1 MKENTPILLVIDHFG
16 SGGAQRQIVN
26 IANGLVEVGEDVHI
40 FIYYP
45 EFTHHRAYLDNRV
58 IVHETVKSNKFGF
71 SVVFK
76 LIGLL
81 YKYNYKSAL
90 VFLNTPAFY
99 LELASL
105 FYVKKIILT
114 YSERTSLELMP
125 IGLLSKIRYKF
136 HGVCKNITSNSI
148 VQSEKLK
155 LVHVNKN
162 VVYIPNAMPKPFF
175 DIKIN
180 PKAIEERIF
189 AVVAHTTPFKNFRYV
204 AEALVLYKTSFSSP
218 VPKIYWYGRIIKS
231 NEFDLVERLLQ
242 EHDLTDNLVFYGAA
256 ENIPLILENSFML
269 IHPSKFESSSNS
281 VAEALATGTPT
292 ILGNISD
299 HEIILNDSSAG
310 FLVDLEKPIELS
322 RCLEAATKIDA
333 IEYQQLCENAKYY
346 ATENFKSESVLKK
359 YIRLLND

>member
-1 MKENTPILLVIDHFG
+1 MKENIPILLVIDHFG

-26 IANGLVEVGEDVHI
+26 IANGLIESGENVHI

-45 EFTHHRAYLDNRV
+45 EFTHHRAHLDNRV
-58 IVHETVKSNKFGF
+58 IVHEALKSNKLGF

-76 LIGLL
+76 LISLL

-99 LELASL
+99 LELAIL
-105 FYVKKIILT
+105 FYVKKITLT

-125 IGLLSKIRYKF
+125 TSFLSKIRYKF
-136 HGVCKNITSNSI
+136 HGICKNITSNSI

-162 VVYIPNAMPKPFF
+162 VVYIPNAMPEPFF
-175 DIKIN
+175 DIEIN

-204 AEALVLYKTSFSSP
+204 AEALVLYKTNFSSP
-218 VPKIYWYGRIIKS
+218 VPKVYWYGRIIKS
-231 NEFDLVERLLQ
+231 DEFEEVENLLQ
-242 EHDLTDNLVFYGAA
+242 QHDLTENLVFRGPSKD
-256 ENIPLILENSFML
+256 IPHVLESSFIL

-299 HEIILNDSSAG
+299 HEIILKDSSAG
-310 FLVDLEKPIELS
+310 FLVDLDKPIELS

-359 YIRLLND
+359 YIKLLND

>member
-1 MKENTPILLVIDHFG
+1 MKKSIPILLVIDHFG

-26 IANGLVEVGEDVHI
+26 IANGLIAAGEDVHI

-45 EFTHHRAYLDNRV
+45 EFTHHRANLDNRV
-58 IVHETVKSNKFGF
+58 MVHEAVKSNKFGF

-105 FYVKKIILT
+105 FYVKKITLT

-125 IGLLSKIRYKF
+125 TSFLSKIRYKF

-162 VVYIPNAMPKPFF
+162 VVYIPNAIPEPFF
-175 DIKIN
+175 DIEIN

-189 AVVAHTTPFKNFRYV
+189 TVVAHTTPFKNFRYV
-204 AEALVLYKTSFSSP
+204 AEALVLYKTNFSSP

-231 NEFDLVERLLQ
+231 NEFDLVERLLH
-242 EHDLTDNLVFYGAA
+242 EHDLTDNLVFFGSA
-256 ENIPLILENSFML
+256 ENIPHVLENSFML

-299 HEIILNDSSAG
+299 HEIILKDSSAG
-310 FLVDLEKPIELS
+310 FLVDLENPIELS
-322 RCLEAATKIDA
+322 HCLETVSKITSV
-333 IEYQQLCENAKYY
+333 EYQKLCLNAKSY
-346 ATENFKSESVLKK
+346 AVKNFKSDSVLEK
-359 YIRLLND
+359 YSELLSK